1 MNNINEKGVVIAEI
15 LEKNQRASQFK
26 KSFWMLKLSIRK
38 NLTEIYFGLIGR
50 VEQTLK
56 SLDEPMF
63 VFTEKGRFSNTLL
76 PGNIYFFEFNRKLNE
91 SGKYYHHLKD
101 WIKLGNDKRVIERVF
116 RLLINEGTR
125 KKVEKKLTNTEL
137 LQELDKRMRSGQIN
151 FKLEAN
157 NKGSAE
163 VLENT
168 GLGFDF
174 ELKDRDSDFSLDL
187 QKNEEEKLAD
197 EFLQKHNRK
206 ENGSEE
212 S

>member
-137 LQELDKRMRSGQIN
+137 LQELDKRMRCGQIN

-163 VLENT
+163 VIENQ

-197 EFLQKHNRK
+197 EFLQKHN
-206 ENGSEE
+206 
-212 S
+212 